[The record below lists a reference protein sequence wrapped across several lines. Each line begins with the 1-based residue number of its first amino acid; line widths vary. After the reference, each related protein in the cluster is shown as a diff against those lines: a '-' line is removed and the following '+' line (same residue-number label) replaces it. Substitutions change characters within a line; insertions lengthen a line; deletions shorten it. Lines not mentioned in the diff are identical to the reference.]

1 MEEFIFL
8 KTRSSGLD
16 NGGSGALEEEF
27 GEDRVFNTPLSENGI
42 AVSIPGVLYY
52 LWKDSLFH
60 NSLMKIIH
68 FILFITYCYIC
79 ITFQGM
85 AIGYASAGGT
95 AIGEIQFG
103 DYIFPAFDQIVNEMA
118 KFRYET

>member
-1 MEEFIFL
+1 M
-8 KTRSSGLD
+8 
-16 NGGSGALEEEF
+16 EEEF

-68 FILFITYCYIC
+68 FILFIQLCHI
-79 ITFQGM
+79 GLLAGSEV
-85 AIGYASAGGT
+85 AING
-95 AIGEIQFG
+95 
-103 DYIFPAFDQIVNEMA
+103 IVEESH
-118 KFRYET
+118 FELLVVQ